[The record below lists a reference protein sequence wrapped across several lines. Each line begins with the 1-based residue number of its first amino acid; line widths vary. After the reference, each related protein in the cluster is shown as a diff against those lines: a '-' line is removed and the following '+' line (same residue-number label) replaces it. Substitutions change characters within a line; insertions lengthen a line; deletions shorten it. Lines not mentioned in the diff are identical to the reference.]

1 MSKEGGLTIRMAVIT
16 DVPFIHALIREL
28 AIYELAEQEFSL
40 SLADLERDGFGE
52 NSAYECLVAELDGVG
67 VVGMALFYTKYS
79 TWKGR
84 CLFLEDLI
92 VTQAHRG
99 RQIGKKMLESLIQI
113 AKDRN
118 SGRLEWQVLDW
129 NESAIAFYKKM
140 GASIDPSWMNCKLK
154 REEIQ
159 AY

>member
-1 MSKEGGLTIRMAVIT
+1 MNNAVGLSIRKAVIT
-16 DVPFIHALIREL
+16 DVAAIHALIREL
-28 AIYELAEQEFSL
+28 AIYELAEQEFTL
-40 SLADLERDGFGE
+40 SIEELERDGFGE
-52 NSAYECLVAELDGVG
+52 NSVYECLVAEFDGFG
-67 VVGMALFYTKYS
+67 IVGMALFYTKYS

-99 RQIGKKMLESLIQI
+99 KQVGKKLLEGLIQI

-140 GASIDPSWMNCKLK
+140 GASIDPSWMNCKLN
-154 REEIQ
+154 RSEIQ
-159 AY
+159 DY